1 MSIRRKILVYFT
13 LTAISLTGAALF
25 FIYLL
30 FAKYREEEF
39 QERQKEKIF
48 STLRLLGSVNAAEK
62 GLIQAFDQLSIQQV
76 LDEKILIFNSEKSL
90 IYASLDDTPVP
101 FSKDILD
108 NLSAENTW
116 MELHDGRY
124 DVVGVYIETSD
135 GDAFYGISKAYDT
148 FGYSK
153 LAFLKRVVIATFL
166 GIAGIIVLVSLY
178 LSAKITQPLSDITQN
193 IGGIEFDRV
202 YKPIPVQGAKDE
214 ISLLAAKFNEL
225 MKRMNDAFAFQKH
238 AVQHISHELKT
249 PLAIMVSN
257 LERLEKTADTPTLRT
272 ALENLKLDARSLA
285 DTINALLEIA
295 KMDSGATMQR
305 EPIRL
310 DELIFDT
317 AEALSQV
324 YLHFQ
329 FSIIYPEDCPENA
342 LTIHANRHL
351 LRLAINNLMINCIHH
366 GDSPRAE
373 VFIYCDPAQVRVDF
387 ENSGPVV
394 SSEEQP
400 FMFQH
405 FFRGSNSQ
413 GKRGFGLGLVLA
425 HKIVTLH
432 SGTIYYTTVGAQLN
446 RFSIEL
452 PLLQSS

>member
-39 QERQKEKIF
+39 QERQKEKIA

-62 GLIQAFDQLSIQQV
+62 GLIQVFDQLSIQQV
-76 LDEKILIFNSEKSL
+76 LDEKILIFNRDKSL
-90 IYASLDDTPVP
+90 VYASLDDTPVP
-101 FSKDILD
+101 FSKDMLA
-108 NLSAENTW
+108 NLSATNTW
-116 MELHDGRY
+116 IERRDGRY
-124 DVVGVYIETSD
+124 DVVGVYIETPD

-153 LAFLKRVVIATFL
+153 LAFLKRVMIATFL

-178 LSAKITQPLSDITQN
+178 LSAKITQPLSNITQA

-202 YKPIPVQGAKDE
+202 YTPVPVQGAKDE

-257 LERLEKTADTPTLRT
+257 LERLEKTANTLALKT
-272 ALENLKLDARSLA
+272 ALENLKSDARSLA

-295 KMDSGATMQR
+295 KMDSGGALQK
-305 EPIRL
+305 EPLRL
-310 DELIFDT
+310 DELVFDT

-324 YLHFQ
+324 YPRFQ
-329 FSIIYPEDCPENA
+329 FSVLYPEDCPENA
-342 LTIHANRHL
+342 LTVHANRHL
-351 LRLAINNLMINCIHH
+351 LRMAINNLMLNCIHH

-373 VFIYCDPAQVRVDF
+373 VSIGCGSTRVSLDF

-394 SSEEQP
+394 SPEEQP
-400 FMFQH
+400 FMFQR
-405 FFRGSNSQ
+405 FFRGANSQ
-413 GKRGFGLGLVLA
+413 GRRGFGLGLVLA
-425 HKIVTLH
+425 HKIITLH
-432 SGTIYYTTVGAQLN
+432 GGAIYYTTDGARLN
-446 RFSIEL
+446 RFSMEL
-452 PLLQSS
+452 PL